1 MSLRRLI
8 LRRLA
13 KLAAVTFLILGGAGA
28 VGLMAF
34 AMSNHHVAKQLLV
47 NYLETLAQ
55 DQTLAWDTAPVQRQL
70 NDFASEFEIALDVKS
85 LVEVRIDDRLIASYG
100 KAMPEG
106 WLDLVV
112 SRSEILPNGKSLGVF
127 SRINFDSY
135 WFNYLNA
142 LLALAGGLLF
152 IFFMFYLFVQSSLRG
167 AMRPLESLTD
177 WMDQNSHDLRKNDG
191 EVPPILSG
199 AEARE
204 IQRAS
209 QALGRYLREL
219 RRLHNEEM
227 RLSYIE
233 GQVQTA
239 RQVSHD
245 IRSPLSALRMVLAAK
260 NAPPAQKDELISSA
274 VQRIT
279 AIAEDLLSETPASAT
294 GADLQTLAAEIQNC
308 VRLKKIERPQV
319 DIDLGDFPSDWK
331 VAELGI
337 SAKDLGRI
345 VSNLINNSCE
355 AQAKRVGVFPSV
367 SGDAFEMRVQDDG
380 EGMST
385 ERLRDPGA
393 GRSTK
398 AAGHG
403 LGLSN
408 AARVIRAAG
417 GQLSAERNELKGTTI
432 RISLPRVDKS

>member
-1 MSLRRLI
+1 M
-8 LRRLA
+8 RRLA